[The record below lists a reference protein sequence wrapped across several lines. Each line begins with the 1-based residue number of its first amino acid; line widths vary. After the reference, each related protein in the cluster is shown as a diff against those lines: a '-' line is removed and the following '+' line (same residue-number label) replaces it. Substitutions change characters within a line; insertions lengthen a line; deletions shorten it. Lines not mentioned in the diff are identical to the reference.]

1 MNRRLVL
8 LIGAC
13 VVGMGL
19 FLGVTAVATGKLGFP
34 LDDAWIHQT
43 YARNLARDGRFEFV
57 PGLPSAGST
66 SPLWTLLLTIGYLL
80 NIPYLL
86 WTYLLGGLSLLWLA
100 WASMQA
106 WRLLWPAFAQ
116 KDWLA
121 GLFIVFTWPLLWAAV
136 SGMET
141 LLFAA
146 LGMQV
151 VGLYLGQVA
160 SGEWQVASG
169 QVGSGQVASGQV
181 GKWASGQVASEESPN
196 LPISQSPNLPISQ
209 SPNLLISQ
217 SPNLPSLISL
227 GFLSGLLILARPDG
241 VVLLILVLV
250 GLALAA
256 GSWKERG
263 KRVIVVVGTAVLP
276 LLPYFLF
283 NYRSN
288 GSLWPNT
295 MDAKQVE
302 YAVLLA
308 RPIFQ
313 RLAQLLY
320 LSLGGPASGWR
331 GMSSPHLLL
340 LPGIIVAG
348 WWALKTDWAT
358 RRLYATLP
366 LLWAGGHVLLYA
378 WKLPVTYQHGRYL
391 IAIMPIWLLYG
402 LAGWLMLLFARE
414 GGRGLWLAQKVAQF
428 AYAFVLLFF
437 LLQGAV
443 AYATDVAVIEGEMV
457 AVAHWLAENTPEA
470 GVIATHDIG
479 AIGYFAERPLLDL
492 AGLITPEIIPLLADE
507 TAVSEYVLASDAD
520 YLVTAPGWLYTA
532 VTQSEAATLLYST
545 NFPLTQQQGLNNM
558 AVYRLERP

>member
-1 MNRRLVL
+1 MNHRLVL
-8 LIGAC
+8 LMGAG
-13 VVGMGL
+13 VLGMGL
-19 FLGVTAVATGKLGFP
+19 FLGVTAVATGKVGFP

-43 YARNLARDGRFEFV
+43 YARNLARAGRFEYV

-66 SPLWTLLLTIGYLL
+66 SPLWTLLLALGYLL

-100 WASMQA
+100 WASMQV

-151 VGLYLGQVA
+151 VGLYLRQVA
-160 SGEWQVASG
+160 GG
-169 QVGSGQVASGQV
+169 
-181 GKWASGQVASEESPN
+181 
-196 LPISQSPNLPISQ
+196 QSPVSNLQ
-209 SPNLLISQ
+209 
-217 SPNLPSLISL
+217 SLIPL
-227 GFLSGLLILARPDG
+227 GFLSGLLILTRPDG
-241 VVLLILVLV
+241 VVLLTLVLV

-256 GSWKERG
+256 GSWQERG
-263 KRVIVVVGTAVLP
+263 SRVAVVMGTAVLP

-295 MDAKQVE
+295 MAAKQVE

-308 RPIFQ
+308 RPLFQ
-313 RLAQLLY
+313 RVAQLLY

-340 LPGIIVAG
+340 LPGILVAG
-348 WWALKTDWAT
+348 WLALKSDWTT
-358 RRLYATLP
+358 RKLYATLP
-366 LLWAGGHVLLYA
+366 LLWAGGHVFLYA

-391 IAIMPIWLLYG
+391 IAIMPIWVLYG
-402 LAGWLMLLFARE
+402 LAGWLLLLFARE

-428 AYAFVLLFF
+428 VYVFVLLFF

-443 AYATDVAVIEGEMV
+443 AYATDVAIIEGEMV
-457 AVAHWLAENTPEA
+457 AVAHWLAENTPEDA
-470 GVIATHDIG
+470 VIASHDIG

-507 TAVSEYVLASDAD
+507 TAVSEYVLTSNAD

-532 VTQSEAATLLYST
+532 VTQAKAATFLYST
-545 NFPLTQQQGLNNM
+545 NFPLTQQQGINNM
-558 AVYRLERP
+558 AVYKLNPTDN